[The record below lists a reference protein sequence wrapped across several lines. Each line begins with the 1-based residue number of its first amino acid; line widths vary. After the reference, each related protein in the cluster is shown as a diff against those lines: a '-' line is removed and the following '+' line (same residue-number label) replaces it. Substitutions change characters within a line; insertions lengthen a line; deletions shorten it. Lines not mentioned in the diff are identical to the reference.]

1 MEVFLHY
8 YIAPGTLDFALENAV
23 QYNNEGKLPIFLSM
37 GCYSGNIHTNAKAIS
52 EDFVLEPK
60 VGSIVFMASS
70 GSAYISPQ
78 GDLGEKFYQAV
89 SSDEF
94 YGGTVGEIVNHLLSA
109 NNTSSNISFRTL
121 NEQFTLH
128 GDPAVRITTFESPDY
143 TIDFGSLTT
152 TPSI

>member
-1 MEVFLHY
+1 
-8 YIAPGTLDFALENAV
+8 
-23 QYNNEGKLPIFLSM
+23 M

-109 NNTSSNISFRTL
+109 NNKST
-121 NEQFTLH
+121 
-128 GDPAVRITTFESPDY
+128 
-143 TIDFGSLTT
+143 
-152 TPSI
+152 